1 MKSAYLI
8 AYYYARPRS
17 DRRVRTNRAG
27 WMTSDNVNLEERIV
41 LAGRL
46 KDRDI
51 SMSRV
56 ILDFANKKVVKNT
69 FLKGE
74 GFQDLF
80 MYFLSTYPEETKKYM
95 SMIDPSYLNTVAQTA
110 QLTMANSQDIA
121 NFESVQTPVV
131 TIDTSSAQV
140 QNP

>member
-8 AYYYARPRS
+8 AYYYARPRQ
-17 DRRVRTNRAG
+17 DRRVRTHRAG
-27 WMTSDNVNLEERIV
+27 WMSAETVNLDEKII

-46 KDRDI
+46 KDRDL

-80 MYFLSTYPEETKKYM
+80 MYFLSNYPEETKKYM
-95 SMIDPSYLNTVAQTA
+95 NLIDPGYLDLIAARAQSNMSKPA
-110 QLTMANSQDIA
+110 DS
-121 NFESVQTPVV
+121 VV
-131 TIDTSSAQV
+131 TVDTSALVSQ
-140 QNP
+140 Q